1 METVWS
7 LVIDV
12 IVAASAGFAVWA
24 SDRRHGKYGIMLPVS
39 VAVASAAVVWIVLV
53 GLGTGYLPGLMWMPW
68 VLPMAVSVAAA
79 IAVAAVVVRRRTKGD
94 TERLTEI
101 LKR

>member
-12 IVAASAGFAVWA
+12 IVAAAAGFAVWA
-24 SDRRHGKYGIMLPVS
+24 SDRRHGKYGIMLPVA
-39 VAVASAAVVWIVLV
+39 VAVAAACILWIVLV
-53 GLGTGYLPGLMWMPW
+53 GVGTGYIAGLTWMPW
-68 VLPMAVSVAAA
+68 ILPMAAGIAAPV
-79 IAVAAVVVRRRTKGD
+79 AVAAVVVRRRTKAD

>member
-12 IVAASAGFAVWA
+12 IVAAAAGFAVWA
-24 SDRRHGKYGIMLPVS
+24 SDRRHGKYGIMLPVA
-39 VAVASAAVVWIVLV
+39 VAVTAACVVWIVLV
-53 GLGTGYLPGLMWMPW
+53 GLGTGYTTGLTWMPW
-68 VLPMAVSVAAA
+68 VLPMLVSIAAPV
-79 IAVAAVVVRRRTKGD
+79 AVAAVLVRRRTKAD
-94 TERLTEI
+94 TDRLTEI